1 MAAPGS
7 PIRDFCARVC
17 AQVRFTPDRAAIS
30 AELAAHL
37 EDRADALRERD
48 PALTPEEAQ
57 ARAVAAMGDPEAI
70 GRALNQSHSPLLGW
84 FQVWFRRAVWSL
96 AAMVLLVS
104 LPQTVQTLTAL
115 AAPPVFQET
124 AGLGHLLAHYD
135 EYDVTADLVPLV
147 VDRTDNGLILVIS
160 NASEIVRTEVVFPA
174 SDEGDTGFYLLSAD
188 QVRRAENCFLFSYS
202 MSGLCAH
209 YPEDLQVRGYNA
221 AGALVYQSPVPE
233 SWESRYELR

>member
-1 MAAPGS
+1 MARHSVS
-7 PIRDFCARVC
+7 PARRRRRIVLD
-17 AQVRFTPDRAAIS
+17 ALLLVIV
-30 AELAAHL
+30 LAAL
-37 EDRADALRERD
+37 VFKLDFPIFTARQAM
-48 PALTPEEAQ
+48 EATQ
-57 ARAVAAMGDPEAI
+57 ARHLFGP
-70 GRALNQSHSPLLGW
+70 GR
-84 FQVWFRRAVWSL
+84 
-96 AAMVLLVS
+96 VLLTLDRRQSGPTRHSRYYILQDGDWYAWCGVDYVRPFWYAGGLWAVENDPD
-104 LPQTVQTLTAL
+104 LP
-115 AAPPVFQET
+115 
-124 AGLGHLLAHYD
+124 
-135 EYDVTADLVPLV
+135 LVPLV

-209 YPEDLQVRGYNA
+209 YPEDLQVRGYDA